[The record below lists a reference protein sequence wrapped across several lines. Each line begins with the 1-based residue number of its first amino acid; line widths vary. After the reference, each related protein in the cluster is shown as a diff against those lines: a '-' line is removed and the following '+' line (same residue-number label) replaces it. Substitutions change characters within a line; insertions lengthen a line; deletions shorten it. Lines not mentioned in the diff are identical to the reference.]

1 MTDSNR
7 GIARRTITLRALVAA
22 VLLSAGLAPA
32 RATSEA
38 DRASREERLRVS
50 QMVTRLSQDKQLNAA
65 GVVFNG
71 RLDVEPE
78 WGGLGHGVGVSIN
91 GVPITVVVAPNVSAD
106 DLKGHIL
113 DLSKRNLGDSGGAL
127 SEGRYYFQVEDKV
140 S

>member
-71 RLDVEPE
+71 RLDVEP
-78 WGGLGHGVGVSIN
+78 
-91 GVPITVVVAPNVSAD
+91 
-106 DLKGHIL
+106 
-113 DLSKRNLGDSGGAL
+113 
-127 SEGRYYFQVEDKV
+127 
-140 S
+140 